1 MKDLKTQ
8 LAALPTVTA
17 NGRTY
22 LSYQA
27 ATDCVAAFLFPSLP
41 PNQID
46 EAGYQRILE
55 TADQFCQEL
64 GYTAITRLAPPAVP
78 LHLTG
83 LYWTEADPEKPDMVD
98 TGQDEPF
105 IIDATLSRVEEWQAG
120 RLVDARIAHLEE
132 VSRQHFKIPVT
143 LTDAVY
149 DLIRRAAANQR
160 WLNDEKG
167 IWHDILGMAVMAG
180 RDVSPTER
188 RFTVIIRGAGAR
200 RYRQMKLLLRQDNA
214 GEPYLEVALADEPD
228 RDPTRLFELGHCI
241 ATDGVA
247 ALGVDLKP
255 YLDRHA
261 AGDWGQLGAVDKRA
275 NDRAVKE
282 GTRILSAYDSSTM
295 PFEFL
300 TGRPMGANDNY
311 NEWFAQQFEEQI
323 GNLSLEQLWTLFIW
337 ATAEW
342 QRAKKETF
350 LLPTTGA
357 GAQFAA
363 YKEVPCEWR
372 ASV

>member
-1 MKDLKTQ
+1 MKDLKTH

-41 PNQID
+41 PEHID

-55 TADQFCQEL
+55 TADRLCREL
-64 GYTAITRLAPPAVP
+64 GYTAVTRLAPPAVP
-78 LHLTG
+78 LHQTG
-83 LYWTEADPEKPDMVD
+83 LYWTEAEPEKPDSAD

-167 IWHDILGMAVMAG
+167 ILHDILGMAVMAG

-200 RYRQMKLLLRQDNA
+200 RYWPMKLLLKQDNA
-214 GEPYLEVALADEPD
+214 GEPHLVVALADELNANPNH
-228 RDPTRLFELGHCI
+228 LFELGHCI

-261 AGDWGQLGAVDKRA
+261 AGDWSELSAADQRA
-275 NDRAVKE
+275 NKQALKE
-282 GTRILSAYDSSTM
+282 GTRILSVYDV
-295 PFEFL
+295 PL
-300 TGRPMGANDNY
+300 
-311 NEWFAQQFEEQI
+311 
-323 GNLSLEQLWTLFIW
+323 GNGETARIW
-337 ATAEW
+337 LITEADRSVTTA
-342 QRAKKETF
+342 
-350 LLPTTGA
+350 LLPEE
-357 GAQFAA
+357 
-363 YKEVPCEWR
+363 Y
-372 ASV
+372 

>member
-8 LAALPTVTA
+8 LAGLPAVTA
-17 NGRTY
+17 NGRNY

-41 PNQID
+41 PEQID

-55 TADQFCQEL
+55 TADQLCREL
-64 GYTAITRLAPPAVP
+64 GYTAVTRLAPPAVP
-78 LHLTG
+78 LHQTG
-83 LYWTEADPEKPDMVD
+83 LYWTEADPEKSDSAD

-105 IIDATLSRVEEWQAG
+105 IIDATLSRVAEWQAG

-149 DLIRRAAANQR
+149 DLIRRAAANQH

-167 IWHDILGMAVMAG
+167 IWHDILGMAVMTG

-200 RYRQMKLLLRQDNA
+200 RYWQMKVLLKEDHA
-214 GEPYLEVALADEPD
+214 GEPYLVVALADEPNAN
-228 RDPTRLFELGHCI
+228 PNHLFELGHCI

-261 AGDWGQLGAVDKRA
+261 AGDWSELSAADQRA
-275 NDRAVKE
+275 NKQALKE
-282 GTRILSAYDSSTM
+282 GTRILSVYDV
-295 PFEFL
+295 PL
-300 TGRPMGANDNY
+300 
-311 NEWFAQQFEEQI
+311 
-323 GNLSLEQLWTLFIW
+323 GNGETARIW
-337 ATAEW
+337 LITEADRSVTA
-342 QRAKKETF
+342 A
-350 LLPTTGA
+350 LLPEE
-357 GAQFAA
+357 
-363 YKEVPCEWR
+363 Y
-372 ASV
+372 

>member
-1 MKDLKTQ
+1 MKNLKTN
-8 LAALPTVTA
+8 LAGLPTITA

-41 PNQID
+41 PEQID

-55 TADQFCQEL
+55 TADEL
-64 GYTAITRLAPPAVP
+64 CREFGYTAVTRLAPPAVP
-78 LHLTG
+78 LHQTG
-83 LYWTEADPEKPDMVD
+83 LYWAQADLENPDIAD
-98 TGQDEPF
+98 TSKDEPF
-105 IIDATLSRVEEWQAG
+105 VIDATLSRVEEWQAG

-188 RFTVIIRGAGAR
+188 RFTVIIRGAGAK
-200 RYRQMKLLLRQDNA
+200 RYWKMKLLLQQDSA
-214 GEPYLEVALADEPD
+214 GEPYLAVALADEPD
-228 RDPTRLFELGHCI
+228 ANPNQLFELGHCV

-247 ALGVDLKP
+247 ALGVDIKP
-255 YLDRHA
+255 YLARHA
-261 AGDWGQLGAVDKRA
+261 AGDWGAALCAEDRRA

-282 GTRILSAYDSSTM
+282 GTRILSAYDIPLEDGETARIWIITEWDGSCTTALLSS
-295 PFEFL
+295 E
-300 TGRPMGANDNY
+300 Y
-311 NEWFAQQFEEQI
+311 
-323 GNLSLEQLWTLFIW
+323 
-337 ATAEW
+337 
-342 QRAKKETF
+342 
-350 LLPTTGA
+350 
-357 GAQFAA
+357 
-363 YKEVPCEWR
+363 
-372 ASV
+372 

>member
-1 MKDLKTQ
+1 MEDLKSQ

-17 NGRTY
+17 SGRTY

-27 ATDCVAAFLFPSLP
+27 VTDSVAAFLFPNLP
-41 PNQID
+41 PAQID
-46 EAGYQRILE
+46 ETAYRRVLE
-55 TADQFCQEL
+55 TAAEL
-64 GYTAITRLAPPAVP
+64 CSEMGYSHVIRLTPPDVP
-78 LHLTG
+78 LQETG
-83 LYWTEADPEKPDMVD
+83 LYWLQGEAEKSRHSDANC
-98 TGQDEPF
+98 DEPF
-105 IIDATLSRVEEWQAG
+105 VIDATVSRVEEWQAG

-132 VSRQHFKIPVT
+132 VSRQHFKVSVT

-167 IWHDILGMAVMAG
+167 ILHDILGMAVMAG

-200 RYRQMKLLLRQDNA
+200 RYWQMKLLLRQDNA

-282 GTRILSAYDSSTM
+282 GTRILSAYDV
-295 PFEFL
+295 P
-300 TGRPMGANDNY
+300 
-311 NEWFAQQFEEQI
+311 
-323 GNLSLEQLWTLFIW
+323 LEDGETARIW
-337 ATAEW
+337 LITEADRSVTSA
-342 QRAKKETF
+342 
-350 LLPTTGA
+350 LLPEE
-357 GAQFAA
+357 
-363 YKEVPCEWR
+363 Y
-372 ASV
+372 

>member
-17 NGRTY
+17 SGRTN

-55 TADQFCQEL
+55 TADRLCREL
-64 GYTAITRLAPPAVP
+64 GYTAVTRLSPPAVP
-78 LHLTG
+78 LHQTG
-83 LYWTEADPEKPDMVD
+83 LYWTEADPEKPDSAD

-149 DLIRRAAANQR
+149 DLIRRAAANQH

-188 RFTVIIRGAGAR
+188 RFTVIIRGAGNK
-200 RYRQMKLLLRQDNA
+200 RYWQMKLLLRQDNA
-214 GEPYLEVALADEPD
+214 GEPYLVVALADEPNAN
-228 RDPTRLFELGHCI
+228 PNHLFELGHCI

-247 ALGVDLKP
+247 ALGVNLKP

-261 AGDWGQLGAVDKRA
+261 AGDWSELSAADQRA
-275 NDRAVKE
+275 NKQALKE
-282 GTRILSAYDSSTM
+282 GTRILSVYDA
-295 PFEFL
+295 PL
-300 TGRPMGANDNY
+300 
-311 NEWFAQQFEEQI
+311 
-323 GNLSLEQLWTLFIW
+323 GNGETARIW
-337 ATAEW
+337 LITEADRSVTTA
-342 QRAKKETF
+342 
-350 LLPTTGA
+350 LLPEE
-357 GAQFAA
+357 
-363 YKEVPCEWR
+363 Y
-372 ASV
+372 

>member
-1 MKDLKTQ
+1 MKDLKTH
-8 LAALPTVTA
+8 LDGLPTVTA
-17 NGRTY
+17 GSRTH

-27 ATDCVAAFLFPSLP
+27 VTSCVAAFLFPSLP
-41 PNQID
+41 PEQID

-55 TADQFCQEL
+55 TADQFCREL
-64 GYTAITRLAPPAVP
+64 GYTAVTRLAPPAVP
-78 LHLTG
+78 LHQTG
-83 LYWTEADPEKPDMVD
+83 LYWAEADPEKPDSAD

-105 IIDATLSRVEEWQAG
+105 IIDASLSRVEEWQAG

-167 IWHDILGMAVMAG
+167 ILHDILGMAVMAG
-180 RDVSPTER
+180 CDVSPTER

-200 RYRQMKLLLRQDNA
+200 RYWHMKVLLKQDNA

-241 ATDGVA
+241 ATEGAA

-261 AGDWGQLGAVDKRA
+261 AGDWSELSAADQRA
-275 NDRAVKE
+275 NKQALKE
-282 GTRILSAYDSSTM
+282 GARILSAYDAPLEGGETARIWIITEADVRHVTVCGIA
-295 PFEFL
+295 PKDA
-300 TGRPMGANDNY
+300 TGHSLRTCD
-311 NEWFAQQFEEQI
+311 
-323 GNLSLEQLWTLFIW
+323 LSLLT
-337 ATAEW
+337 
-342 QRAKKETF
+342 
-350 LLPTTGA
+350 
-357 GAQFAA
+357 
-363 YKEVPCEWR
+363 
-372 ASV
+372 

>member
-1 MKDLKTQ
+1 MKDLKAH

-17 NGRTY
+17 SGRTY

-41 PNQID
+41 PEQID
-46 EAGYQRILE
+46 KAGYQRILE
-55 TADQFCQEL
+55 TADQLCREL
-64 GYTAITRLAPPAVP
+64 GYTAVSRLAPPEVP
-78 LHLTG
+78 LHQTG
-83 LYWTEADPEKPDMVD
+83 LYWAQADLEYPGVAD
-98 TGQDEPF
+98 TGKDEPF
-105 IIDATLSRVEEWQAG
+105 VIDATLSRVEEWQAG

-167 IWHDILGMAVMAG
+167 ILHDILGMAVMTG

-200 RYRQMKLLLRQDNA
+200 RYWPMKLLLKQDNA
-214 GEPYLEVALADEPD
+214 GKPYLEVALADEPD

-255 YLDRHA
+255 YLGRHA
-261 AGDWGQLGAVDKRA
+261 AGDWGQLCAVDRRA

-282 GTRILSAYDSSTM
+282 GTRILSAYDV
-295 PFEFL
+295 L
-300 TGRPMGANDNY
+300 
-311 NEWFAQQFEEQI
+311 
-323 GNLSLEQLWTLFIW
+323 LEDGETARIW
-337 ATAEW
+337 LITEADRSVTTA
-342 QRAKKETF
+342 
-350 LLPTTGA
+350 LLPEE
-357 GAQFAA
+357 
-363 YKEVPCEWR
+363 Y
-372 ASV
+372 